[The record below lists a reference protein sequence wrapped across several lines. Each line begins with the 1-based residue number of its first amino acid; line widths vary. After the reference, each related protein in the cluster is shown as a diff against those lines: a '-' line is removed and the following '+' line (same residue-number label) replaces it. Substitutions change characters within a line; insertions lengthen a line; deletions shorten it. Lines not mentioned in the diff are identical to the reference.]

1 MKPYRL
7 HPEALREA
15 EEAAAFYQERQ
26 SGLERRF
33 LEALQDAIAHIRR
46 HPLLYRRRWPLHK
59 PHEDPADFPMEG
71 GRGTA
76 SRWNTLRALRV
87 MEWFSG
93 SDSTSRGARG

>member
-46 HPLLYRRRWPLHK
+46 HPLLYRRVEGEIRKCRLLR
-59 PHEDPADFPMEG
+59 FPYGVIFRLDAHGDIEILAVMHLRMQPG
-71 GRGTA
+71 YWK
-76 SRWNTLRALRV
+76 SRA
-87 MEWFSG
+87 
-93 SDSTSRGARG
+93 